1 MIVTGI
7 GAVILQA
14 EMNFSDWK
22 KANYNQDEYAE
33 ARNMS
38 NLTKEQIQEY
48 KDKGY
53 LVKTYPTLKNL
64 RLKYPME
71 NKPKIE
77 ASDLEMT
84 YNAIVC
90 KRPPTLNE
98 DCFLFKLV
106 YVAERAGYE
115 GVKAYLRQQRH
126 IIEIQKLEIPQ
137 LIPCMMGDGQCT
149 MFCGRM
155 CEGKCAVDA
164 ADKDRWLALVEKYHI
179 NDWETSDY
187 KRRKRGF

>member
-7 GAVILQA
+7 GAVLLKA
-14 EMNFSDWK
+14 DMNFSDWTK
-22 KANYNQDEYAE
+22 LNYSKSEYME
-33 ARNMS
+33 ARTVE

-53 LVKTYPTLKNL
+53 SVKTYPTLKNL
-64 RLKYPME
+64 RMKYPE
-71 NKPKIE
+71 KGKPTIE
-77 ASDLEMT
+77 EKNEGKF
-84 YNAIVC
+84 NALIC

-115 GVKAYLRQQRH
+115 GVKAYLHQQRYT
-126 IIEIQKLEIPQ
+126 IEKEKLEIPQ
-137 LIPCMMGDGQCT
+137 IIPCMMGDGQCT
-149 MFCGRM
+149 MFCERM

-179 NDWETSDY
+179 DDYQTSSY
-187 KRRKRGF
+187 KRGKRGF